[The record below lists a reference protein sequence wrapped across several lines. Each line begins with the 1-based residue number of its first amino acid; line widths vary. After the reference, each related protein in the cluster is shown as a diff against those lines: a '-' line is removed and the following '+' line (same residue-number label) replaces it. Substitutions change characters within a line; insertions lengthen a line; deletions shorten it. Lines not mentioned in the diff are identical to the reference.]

1 MWYTICMFYGAIDV
15 GGTKTLVAIFNQ
27 EGEIVEKMKFPT
39 PPAYEDFLRE
49 LQKTFDSFKPRDL
62 HATALAMPGRI
73 DHEHGVLIRCSNL
86 QWQNV
91 HAVADIEKVVDC
103 PVVLENDA
111 KLAGLSEAQHIPDY
125 KRVLYVTISTGIG
138 TGLIVHG
145 KIDRPLRSSESGQML
160 LAHKGKLQKWES
172 FASGKAIVARY
183 GKRAADL
190 DDPEAWKVLSRDFA
204 QGFLTLIATIQPD
217 AIVIGGGVGSHF
229 NKFGKLLIAEL
240 KRYET
245 PMVPIPPIMAAKNP
259 EEAVIH
265 GCFALIKQRF
275 HHHFTTPVHA

>member
-1 MWYTICMFYGAIDV
+1 MFYGAIDV

-27 EGEIVEKMKFPT
+27 DGEVVEKFKFPT
-39 PPAYEDFLRE
+39 PPEYENFLTE
-49 LQKTFDSFKPRDL
+49 LEKTFNGFETQEL
-62 HATALAMPGRI
+62 HATALAMPGLI
-73 DHEHGVLIRCSNL
+73 DHDHGILVSYGNL
-86 QWQNV
+86 PWKNV
-91 HAVADIEKVVDC
+91 HAVADIEKIVNC

-111 KLAGLSEAQHIPDY
+111 KLAGLSEALLIPEY
-125 KRVLYVTISTGIG
+125 ERVLYVTISTGIG

-145 KIDRPLRSSESGQML
+145 KIDRPLRSSEAGQMML
-160 LAHKGKLQKWES
+160 VHKGKLEKWES

-183 GKRAADL
+183 GKRAAEL

-229 NKFGKLLIAEL
+229 DKFGDLLIAEL
-240 KRYET
+240 KKYET
-245 PMVPIPPIMAAKNP
+245 PMVPVPPILAAKNP

-265 GCFALIKQRF
+265 GCFALLKQRF
-275 HHHFTTPVHA
+275 HHQFTAPVHA